1 MEMVFTGGN
10 QYVASAE
17 LMMTV
22 NIAVALQKP
31 LLINLAP
38 ARPCWPRPWRTRW
51 VKGSSFGT

>member
-31 LLINLAP
+31 LLIKGEP
-38 ARPCWPRPWRTRW
+38 GRPWRTRW